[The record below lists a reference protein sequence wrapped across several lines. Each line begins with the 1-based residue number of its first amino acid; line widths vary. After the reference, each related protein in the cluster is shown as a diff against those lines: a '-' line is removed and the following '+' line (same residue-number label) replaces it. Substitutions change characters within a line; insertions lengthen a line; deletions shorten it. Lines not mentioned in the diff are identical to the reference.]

1 MSSFTVDLTTTPI
14 PEASGDIADVAG
26 AVADAL
32 HEQPEDYAVAVGA
45 DSTARTV
52 GATMT
57 VEAPS
62 ALAATEEAVRVF
74 AMACGLAGL
83 DDAVQLG
90 GMAIVEQ
97 VHVAPAAL
105 AS

>member
-1 MSSFTVDLTTTPI
+1 MRSFTVDLTTTPI
-14 PEASGDIADVAG
+14 PESFGDIADVAG
-26 AVADAL
+26 EVADVL
-32 HEQPEDYAVAVGA
+32 HAQPQDHAAAVGA
-45 DSTARTV
+45 DSITRTV

-57 VEAPS
+57 VEATS

-74 AMACGLAGL
+74 ALACGLAGL
-83 DDAVQLG
+83 DDDVQLG

-97 VHVAPAAL
+97 VRVAPAAL